1 MSLSQCARSLAHGL
15 VPTRTLHHYR
25 LLFFRGFGE
34 ASHLDGEAMVPCCNE
49 TCSDL
54 MRVLQNALEEGKV
67 KVDVAEHDVVHV
79 LAAHHVMHIDH
90 TKT

>member
-1 MSLSQCARSLAHGL
+1 
-15 VPTRTLHHYR
+15 
-25 LLFFRGFGE
+25 
-34 ASHLDGEAMVPCCNE
+34 
-49 TCSDL
+49 